1 MSARQSTAFTEQ
13 RAVDRICTSLKA
25 AIFVPADET
34 ETECGIENLSTN
46 GAGIRCENKFMLGA
60 VIILYIDGF
69 GRFEATVERA
79 EGGYIGVSFRCGAL
93 KRKRFAEQLLLFV
106 QNGGVAIT
114 SLRRHERTPTTS
126 LGELTLEGG
135 GRLNGRVLDV
145 SLLGVS
151 IKTGQRP
158 PIGST
163 VAVGRTAG
171 RVVRHHEDG
180 IGVEFSY
187 L

>member
-1 MSARQSTAFTEQ
+1 MSVHQSTAFAEQ
-13 RAVDRICTSLKA
+13 RAVDRICANLKA
-25 AIFVPADET
+25 AIFMPADET
-34 ETECGIENLSTN
+34 EIECGIENLSTN
-46 GAGIRCENKFMLGA
+46 SAGIRCENSFMPGA
-60 VIILYIDGF
+60 MVVLYIDGF

-79 EGGYIGVSFRCGAL
+79 EGGFIGVRFRCGSL
-93 KRKRFAEQLLLFV
+93 KRTRLAEQLLSYL
-106 QNGGVAIT
+106 QNGGRTTT
-114 SLRRHERTPTTS
+114 SLRRHERTSTTS
-126 LGELTLEGG
+126 LSELTLEGG
-135 GRLNGRVLDV
+135 ARLNGSVLDI

-151 IKTGQRP
+151 IKTDQRP

-163 VAVGRTAG
+163 INVGRTTG